1 LFSNVALRQN
11 ISSHEDVVPTA
22 INLLGCTAQTKAYS
36 TGSNLTG
43 KNNLSYIVSTQGS
56 KVILL
61 TSTQRVEI
69 MKNGNVSV
77 FDLKSGNPTFKPVD
91 TNLLSQGIKHL
102 SRFSARHSISKN

>member
-1 LFSNVALRQN
+1 
-11 ISSHEDVVPTA
+11 
-22 INLLGCTAQTKAYS
+22 
-36 TGSNLTG
+36 
-43 KNNLSYIVSTQGS
+43 
-56 KVILL
+56 
-61 TSTQRVEI
+61 